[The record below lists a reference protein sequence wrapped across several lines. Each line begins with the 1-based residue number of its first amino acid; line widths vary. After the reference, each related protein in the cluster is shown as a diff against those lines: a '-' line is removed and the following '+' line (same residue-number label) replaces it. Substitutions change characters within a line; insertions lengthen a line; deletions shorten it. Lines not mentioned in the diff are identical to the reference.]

1 MKKILFTF
9 LFSLIAI
16 IGNAQIYN
24 TLNYVDKFDDII
36 RKETIKTRITIHEL
50 DSVDWFG
57 IEDLNVIEIETK
69 GNEPIKYFSI
79 IKTSFGDEENIK
91 EITDGVF
98 GYQTRYF
105 CVNLKTIENNIND
118 IISHI
123 YYETDSIIEEKTN
136 IYVQEDKKESFQKI
150 TDEFIQN
157 MEENAD
163 SRIYNSVEVLLY
175 KYKVHFWNCILDKE
189 KLNEDEFILV
199 DRTITTQYSGT
210 FIDRLFWIQLSDNSR
225 FIYTNTQ

>member
-9 LFSLIAI
+9 LFSLVAI
-16 IGNAQIYN
+16 ISNAQIYN
-24 TLNYVDKFDDII
+24 TINYVDKFDDII

-57 IEDLNVIEIETK
+57 IEDLSVIEIETK

-123 YYETDSIIEEKTN
+123 YYETDSIIEERTN
-136 IYVQEDKKESFQKI
+136 IYVPEDKKESFQK
-150 TDEFIQN
+150 
-157 MEENAD
+157 
-163 SRIYNSVEVLLY
+163 
-175 KYKVHFWNCILDKE
+175 
-189 KLNEDEFILV
+189 
-199 DRTITTQYSGT
+199 
-210 FIDRLFWIQLSDNSR
+210 
-225 FIYTNTQ
+225 